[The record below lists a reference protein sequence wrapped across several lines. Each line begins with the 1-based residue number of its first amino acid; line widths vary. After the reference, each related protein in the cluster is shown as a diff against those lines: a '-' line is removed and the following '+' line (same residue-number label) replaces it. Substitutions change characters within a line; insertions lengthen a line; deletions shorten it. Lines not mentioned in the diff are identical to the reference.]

1 MLKVMRHHAKY
12 FYVLFVLVILSFIFW
27 GVGRVDNTTTL
38 PVASI
43 GDERISIDEYW
54 RSFYNMADVY
64 RNIYGDKF
72 DDKMQD
78 ALKQTVLNSLVEERV
93 LLVAAREAGITV
105 SDAELRE
112 AIVNEPSFQRNGA
125 FSSDVYQ
132 NTLRLNRL
140 APEYYEAVKRRELMI
155 EKMKSLV
162 HGAVDLSPAELA
174 ALPAD
179 EKTGGAVR
187 KALLEKKREEALR
200 SYVEGLKR
208 QMRVTV
214 SPELI
219 S

>member
-12 FYVLFVLVILSFIFW
+12 FYVLFILVILSFIFW

-43 GDERISIDEYW
+43 GEERISIDEYW
-54 RSFYNMADVY
+54 RAYYNMVDIY
-64 RNIYGDKF
+64 RDIYGDKF
-72 DDKMQD
+72 DDKMQED
-78 ALKQTVLNSLVEERV
+78 LKQTVLNSLVEERV
-93 LLVAAREAGITV
+93 LLAAAREAGITV
-105 SDAELRE
+105 SDAELQE
-112 AIVNEPSFQRNGA
+112 AIVNEPAFQRNGA
-125 FSSDVYQ
+125 FSSDIYQ

-140 APEYYEAVKRRELMI
+140 TPEYYEAVKRRELMV

-174 ALPAD
+174 AFPAD
-179 EKTGGAVR
+179 DKTGLAL
-187 KALLEKKREEALR
+187 KNALLEKKKEEALR